1 MSDVSIKAKILQAV
15 NDLPENSTIEDAI
28 EKLTL
33 LHKVEIG
40 LKQGKNGQVI
50 SLEEVENGLRQK
62 RQSRLSR

>member
-33 LHKVEIG
+33 LHKVETG
-40 LKQGKNGQVI
+40 LKQGKNGQVV
-50 SLEEVENGLRQK
+50 SLEDVENGLRQK
-62 RQSRLSR
+62 RQSRMSQ